1 MSTQKGAFGA
11 LPITRHADKILA
23 FGMIVLLFV
32 LLVPMPQFL
41 MDLALSF
48 NIAASLMVLLM
59 TLTLKQ
65 PLEFSTFPSLLLF
78 LTLFRLSLNV
88 ASTRLILMK
97 GQAGG
102 VIQAFGDFVVGG
114 NLLIGVVIFAILMV
128 VQFIVITKGSN
139 RISEVAARFTLDAMP
154 GKQMAID
161 ADLNSGLIDEGTA
174 KKRREAISAEAEF
187 YGAMDGAGKFVR
199 GDAIAGLII
208 IAVNITG
215 GVALGLMNDMSVGD
229 ALRKYAILTIGDG
242 LVTQIPAL
250 IISISSGLLVTKA
263 RTEEK
268 LSVEMVD
275 QFLVHPSAMRLAA
288 GLVLL
293 TGLIPGVPL
302 LPFVL
307 LSVGLF
313 VTASYAQK
321 ALDAAAQPKPEEA
334 KPEPENAAELTPE
347 ALQDL
352 LKVDRMGIEIGY
364 RLIPLV
370 NEGRRGNLL
379 DHIAMVRK
387 QFAQQHGFV
396 VPPIRMR
403 DNLTL
408 EPNRYRILVAGQEVG
423 RGELYPEHVL
433 AMNPGHV
440 REKLQG
446 IQTKDPTFG
455 LPATWI
461 PLSAKSEAEL
471 TGFTVVDPESV
482 LVTHLTEVIK
492 DHAHEILS
500 REDVQQAVDR
510 VKESAP
516 TVVAELVP
524 DIMNVGQIQRVLAN
538 LLKERVPIRQLPQV
552 LETLADHGK
561 TVKDPELLTELVRVR
576 VARTLC
582 EIHSRSG
589 GRIEAITM
597 APPLEQA
604 LLEAFQGESS
614 SLGVNGFQLVQD
626 AIRARYAEAQAAGRD
641 PVLLVR
647 APLRRHLANLLA
659 HDKPGIPVL
668 TFGEVIP
675 AAGVDAVGMVQVQLQ
690 PAEHVASAPAAAR
703 GAPARRPALS
713 GT

>member
-1 MSTQKGAFGA
+1 MSTTPPLMGP
-11 LPITRHADKILA
+11 LPITRHADKLLA

-32 LLVPMPQFL
+32 LLVPLPQFL
-41 MDLALSF
+41 LDVAITF
-48 NIAASLMVLLM
+48 NLAASLMVLLM

-88 ASTRLILMK
+88 ASTRLILMQGK
-97 GQAGG
+97 AGD

-128 VQFIVITKGSN
+128 VQFVVITKGSN

-161 ADLNSGLIDEGTA
+161 ADLNAGLIDETQA
-174 KKRREAISAEAEF
+174 RTRREAVSAEAEF

-199 GDAIAGLII
+199 GDAVAGLII
-208 IAVNITG
+208 IAVNILG
-215 GVALGLMNDMSVGD
+215 GIGIGISKDMGVMD
-229 ALRKYAILTIGDG
+229 ALHKYAILTIGDG

-250 IISISSGLLVTKA
+250 IISIASGLLVTKA
-263 RTEEK
+263 RTKEK

-275 QFLVHPSAMRLAA
+275 QFLVHPAAMRLTATLILLV
-288 GLVLL
+288 GLVP
-293 TGLIPGVPL
+293 GIPLIPFIMLAGA
-302 LPFVL
+302 
-307 LSVGLF
+307 LF
-313 VTASYAQK
+313 VVASYSDK
-321 ALDAAAQPKPEEA
+321 AMKAAAAPKPAPEKA
-334 KPEPENAAELTPE
+334 EPENAAELTPE

-370 NEGRRGNLL
+370 NEQRRGNLL

-408 EPNRYRILVAGQEVG
+408 EPNRYRVLVGGQEVG

-446 IQTKDPTFG
+446 IITKDPTFG

-461 PLSAKSEAEL
+461 PVSRKSDAEML
-471 TGFTVVDPESV
+471 GYTVVDPESV
-482 LVTHLTEVIK
+482 LVTHLTEIIK

-500 REDVQQAVDR
+500 REDVQAAVDR
-510 VKESAP
+510 VKESNP

-524 DIMNVGQIQRVLAN
+524 DIMNVGQIQRVLAG

-552 LETLADHGK
+552 LEVLADHGR
-561 TVKDPELLTELVRVR
+561 TVKDPDQLTELVRAR
-576 VARTLC
+576 IARTLC
-582 EIHSRSG
+582 EIYGRTN
-589 GRIEAITM
+589 GRIEAITI
-597 APPLEQA
+597 APQTEQM
-604 LLEAFQGESS
+604 LMEAFGGDASG
-614 SLGVNGFQLVQD
+614 LGAVGLQQLQD
-626 AIRARYAEAQAAGRD
+626 GVIARYSEAQAQGRD
-641 PVLLVR
+641 PVLVVR
-647 APLRRHLANLLA
+647 APLRRHLAGIFVHL
-659 HDKPGIPVL
+659 KPPIPVL
-668 TFGEVIP
+668 SYGEVVSAP
-675 AAGVDAVGMVQVQLQ
+675 GVDAVGVVQIQAQEPVTAANPTRQTVPVRRAIPI
-690 PAEHVASAPAAAR
+690 PA
-703 GAPARRPALS
+703 
-713 GT
+713 